1 MAKKKETVED
11 VRDLKAKLLE
21 GKTIIGTQRVLKA
34 LKSKSVKTVYIA
46 KNCPD
51 KIKDDITYYA
61 KLAETPVITLEQDN
75 EELGTY
81 CKKNFFVCVLASTE
95 E

>member
-1 MAKKKETVED
+1 MAKKKEAVEEI
-11 VRDLKAKLLE
+11 RDLKAKLTE

-34 LKSKSVKTVYIA
+34 LKSKSVKTVYLA

-51 KIKDDITYYA
+51 KIKDDIAYYA
-61 KLAETPVITLEQDN
+61 QLAQTPIITLEQDN
-75 EELGTY
+75 EELGTL